1 MTFVLDSIIFEND
14 IRVRLDHLRKIIT
27 HFQTR
32 FYKEYVVAL
41 RERHFYNANIKY
53 DNHCDIKVGDVLLI
67 KQDKIPRMCW
77 KKGKVESLII
87 GTDGYVRGAV
97 LRTHQK
103 KVNKTSLIK
112 RPLQYL
118 IPLEITS
125 VTGDENARETLENED
140 EMNRNRVISYNE
152 LTVLRKN

>member
-1 MTFVLDSIIFEND
+1 MANKDRPNKGRQGIS
-14 IRVRLDHLRKIIT
+14 
-27 HFQTR
+27 HFQSR

-41 RERHFYNANIKY
+41 RERHFYNANKKY

-87 GTDGYVRGAV
+87 GRDGYVRGAV

-103 KVNKTSLIK
+103 KLKGELPPEKSC
-112 RPLQYL
+112 RDFY
-118 IPLEITS
+118 
-125 VTGDENARETLENED
+125 
-140 EMNRNRVISYNE
+140 EM
-152 LTVLRKN
+152 

>member
-1 MTFVLDSIIFEND
+1 
-14 IRVRLDHLRKIIT
+14 
-27 HFQTR
+27 
-32 FYKEYVVAL
+32 
-41 RERHFYNANIKY
+41 
-53 DNHCDIKVGDVLLI
+53 
-67 KQDKIPRMCW
+67 MCW

-97 LRTHQK
+97 FRTHQK

-125 VTGDENARETLENED
+125 IIGDEYARETLENQD
-140 EMNRNRVISYNE
+140 EMNRNRGSSYNE
-152 LTVLRKN
+152 KTSRPKRSADVNADIIRKLCS